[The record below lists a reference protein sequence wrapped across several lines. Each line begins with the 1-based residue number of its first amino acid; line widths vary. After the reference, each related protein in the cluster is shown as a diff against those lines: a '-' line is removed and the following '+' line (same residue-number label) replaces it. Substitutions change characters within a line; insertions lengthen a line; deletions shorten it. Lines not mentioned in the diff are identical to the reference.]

1 MQIVNGGLFVYEEV
15 LSMTGSLQV
24 KNNKYYVVLNCKDGN
39 KKRKPK
45 WISTGLTAE
54 KSNERR
60 AKQKLK
66 ELLKEYEKLEAEQE
80 HNRQSGISFIDQ
92 IHTWLKQAKMRV
104 DEVTFQGYELTATQ
118 HIFPYFEPLKLS
130 LADVTPQVLQEYINF
145 KYKSGRIDGKGGLS
159 AQSIQIHMVI
169 IRRTLADALQKNLIQ
184 YNPADRVTLPKKERF
199 ESDFYSV
206 AQVHNLFMALQD
218 DPLLPIIKVT
228 TIYGLRRSKVLGL
241 QWRSIDFDKGT
252 VTIRHTVT
260 RCTKTVAKNK
270 TKNNSSRRTYP
281 MLPEIRAIL
290 LAAKESEAQNKRL
303 FGEEYIENDYVFKK
317 DNGEPYGVDAITKR
331 FKKLLEQHHLPVIR
345 FHDLRHSCAS
355 VLYEMGYDLK
365 DIKEWLG
372 QSDIKMTGN
381 LYAHLGF
388 RQKQDIAMSFEANFS
403 SALEKTLEK
412 NR

>member
-1 MQIVNGGLFVYEEV
+1 M
-15 LSMTGSLQV
+15 LS
-24 KNNKYYVVLNCKDGN
+24 K
-39 KKRKPK
+39 
-45 WISTGLTAE
+45 
-54 KSNERR
+54 
-60 AKQKLK
+60 
-66 ELLKEYEKLEAEQE
+66 
-80 HNRQSGISFIDQ
+80 
-92 IHTWLKQAKMRV
+92 
-104 DEVTFQGYELTATQ
+104 
-118 HIFPYFEPLKLS
+118 
-130 LADVTPQVLQEYINF
+130 
-145 KYKSGRIDGKGGLS
+145 
-159 AQSIQIHMVI
+159 
-169 IRRTLADALQKNLIQ
+169 KNLIP

-228 TIYGLRRSKVLGL
+228 TIYGLRRSEVLGL

-270 TKNNSSRRTYP
+270 TKNNSSRRIYP

-290 LAAKESEAQNKRL
+290 LAAKESEVQNKRL

-317 DNGEPYGVDAITKR
+317 DNGQPYGVDAITKR
-331 FKKLLEQHHLPVIR
+331 VKRLLEQHHLPVIR

-372 QSDIKMTGN
+372 HSDIKMTGN

-412 NR
+412 ALEKSR